1 MRVSPELAARRCR
14 ACGNRLVLRN
24 LRDQQIDALTDHF
37 GFAEAE
43 HTFASGIERADRTLL
58 VHRQHHV
65 LDVIEDDLQM
75 IRALRAHFVRHGARF
90 VGHESHRLHDAA
102 AFFVDGLVVRAH
114 EAQQRACIDDGR
126 ATAQAQ
132 LTQLRSQMRMQL
144 GAFFAH
150 ESIRIDAHDG
160 SGASRHAL
168 TCARGVRVP
177 RIGARPE
184 FRSV

>member
-1 MRVSPELAARRCR
+1 MRSP
-14 ACGNRLVLRN
+14 
-24 LRDQQIDALTDHF
+24 T
-37 GFAEAE
+37 
-43 HTFASGIERADRTLL
+43 TSASLKPNTRSPVGLKRADHALI

-75 IRALRAHFVRHGARF
+75 IGALRAHFVRHGARF

-102 AFFVDGLVVRAH
+102 AFFVDGLVVRAD
-114 EAQQRACIDDGR
+114 ETQQRADIDDGR
-126 ATAQAQ
+126 AAAQAQ
-132 LTQLRSQMRMQL
+132 LAQLGSKMGMQL

-150 ESIRIDAHDG
+150 ERVGIDAHDG
-160 SGASRHAL
+160 RRAGRHSLAG
-168 TCARGVRVP
+168 ARGVRVP